1 MTGSTAGRVVAVVVA
16 ALGASRATA
25 ALGEA
30 EASIASDQ
38 AALAAA
44 RAQGTARAGFRVVR
58 LVSPAH
64 TVREYV
70 SASGTVFAIAWE
82 GVSHPDLGVILGAY
96 APPVQRALARR
107 PARTGR
113 RARHVEGGG
122 AVVETWG
129 HQRALRGRAWVPAL
143 VPAGVSV
150 DEIR

>member
-1 MTGSTAGRVVAVVVA
+1 MGWSTASRVGVAVVAV
-16 ALGASRATA
+16 LGASRAAA

-30 EASIASDQ
+30 ETSIASDQ
-38 AALAAA
+38 AALAAE
-44 RAQGTARAGFRVVR
+44 RAQPTAGAAFRVVR

-70 SASGTVFAIAWE
+70 TPSGTVFAVAWE
-82 GVSHPDLGVILGAY
+82 GVSHPDLGVLLGAY
-96 APPVQRALARR
+96 APPVKRALARG

-129 HQRALRGRAWVPAL
+129 HMRALRGRAWVPAL
-143 VPAGVSV
+143 VPPGVTV